1 MCFTYNQF
9 TPELFFQS
17 VNNFSTSNL
26 VEFRILVEN
35 LYPVGARGGGM
46 VIFRFAVYF
55 FRQRIENR
63 RKHQKQAGT
72 QPWFLLKRLTNN
84 FFFCV

>member
-35 LYPVGARGGGM
+35 LYPVGARGGGWS
-46 VIFRFAVYF
+46 F
-55 FRQRIENR
+55 FDLLCTFFDNGLKTVENIRNR
-63 RKHQKQAGT
+63 REHNHG
-72 QPWFLLKRLTNN
+72 
-84 FFFCV
+84 FC